1 MCDEIIINTSHNIDS
16 LVQDTNMFLL
26 TCVHHVVSELNHSFV
41 VAVAF
46 SLIFVTET
54 GAVVSSARL
63 LIFIWREEQRK
74 RGSGGMRTLMSTGTT
89 TNGKRLCN
97 TRRRSE
103 GGDDRDMVDFETPA
117 VQLYKLVSRT
127 VSSSC
132 NVYSVTEKK
141 QLRNLM
147 YMLSHNQIYVDTD
160 VKRGNAAYWKEYG
173 FQKHTRRHV
182 SAVGSGTMST
192 LQMNSIACPQ
202 SRSTR
207 LAGSGFMSF
216 SSLTPAQSINSTTSG
231 VGGLGLTTIS
241 RCNDAAANLDLPHNV
256 IKEDVL
262 LTYLSKVDEWDFDAF
277 YLDEISG
284 GHSLAS
290 LCTFLFD
297 EMRHNFFEH
306 FDFSVPHFRNFIL
319 QIEAGYGAGEG
330 KGANNVYHNRRHAA
344 DVTQA
349 VHYFITTCGLGA
361 SLTDIEMVSLLL
373 GAIVH
378 DFKHPGRSNAF
389 LMNSCNELSL
399 LYNDISVLENYH
411 ASEAFRV
418 LRQDECNFLRNVDPA
433 AIGSIRH
440 LAIQILLA
448 TDLKFH
454 FDILGE
460 FNLHLSD
467 IQNEIREEG
476 KARTYLSA
484 MKMCIKSADMCHP
497 ARPMYIHLRW
507 TKCLMEEFF
516 LQGDEEKNIGIEVS
530 PNCDR
535 NDLDIADSQKSFINF
550 LVKPLFKSWV
560 SFLHSPNADVC
571 MTSLSLNEAMWSSSK
586 KYSTKGKTLNQLTSM
601 HSGRSRTCSLRSS
614 DWAIDTV
621 IPSPICNTSST
632 VECDSHDYTMNGG
645 EMTDETFNSPPSNN
659 NNNGVK
665 DIEIGY
671 STNNSLN
678 INNMP
683 YPLSPEVPS

>member
-1 MCDEIIINTSHNIDS
+1 M
-16 LVQDTNMFLL
+16 QY
-26 TCVHHVVSELNHSFV
+26 HVVSESNRSFV
-41 VAVAF
+41 VTVAF

-63 LIFIWREEQRK
+63 LIFIWREEQRR

-89 TNGKRLCN
+89 TIGKRLCN

-103 GGDDRDMVDFETPA
+103 KDDGRDMVDFEAPA

-132 NVYSVTEKK
+132 NVYSVAEKK

-173 FQKHTRRHV
+173 FQKHTRRHA
-182 SAVGSGTMST
+182 SAVGPDA
-192 LQMNSIACPQ
+192 LPILRINSVVYPQ

-207 LAGSGFMSF
+207 FAASEFMSF
-216 SSLTPAQSINSTTSG
+216 SSLTPVQSVNNTTSG
-231 VGGLGLTTIS
+231 SGGFGLTTIS
-241 RCNDAAANLDLPHNV
+241 GRNDDAAAAAANLDLPRNV
-256 IKEDVL
+256 IKEDIL

-277 YLDEISG
+277 YLDEISD

-290 LCTFLFD
+290 LSTYLFD

-306 FDFSVPHFRNFIL
+306 FNFSMPHFRNFIL

-330 KGANNVYHNRRHAA
+330 KEANNVYHNRRHAA

-361 SLTDIEMVSLLL
+361 SLTDIETVSLLL

-378 DFKHPGRSNAF
+378 DFKHPGRSNTF
-389 LMNSCNELSL
+389 LMNSCDELSL

-418 LRQDECNFLRNVDPA
+418 LRQDECNFLRNMDPA
-433 AIGSIRH
+433 AIGSIRL
-440 LAIQILLA
+440 LAIQIILA
-448 TDLKFH
+448 TDLQFH

-476 KARTYLSA
+476 KARTYLSV
-484 MKMCIKSADMCHP
+484 MKMCVKSADICHP
-497 ARPMYIHLRW
+497 TRPMYIHLRW

-516 LQGDEEKNIGIEVS
+516 LQGDEEKIMGIEVS

-535 NDLDIADSQKSFINF
+535 NDLDIADSQKSFIDF

-560 SFLHSPNADVC
+560 SFLHSPNTDVC
-571 MTSLSLNEAMWSSSK
+571 MANLSLNEVMWSSSK
-586 KYSTKGKTLNQLTSM
+586 KDSTKGKTLNQLTSM
-601 HSGRSRTCSLRSS
+601 HSGISGTCSLRSI
-614 DWAIDTV
+614 DCVIDT
-621 IPSPICNTSST
+621 IITSPICNTCSKVDCT
-632 VECDSHDYTMNGG
+632 SHGYRMNG
-645 EMTDETFNSPPSNN
+645 EMIDEGFNSPPSNNN

-665 DIEIGY
+665 DIEIG
-671 STNNSLN
+671 
-678 INNMP
+678 
-683 YPLSPEVPS
+683 